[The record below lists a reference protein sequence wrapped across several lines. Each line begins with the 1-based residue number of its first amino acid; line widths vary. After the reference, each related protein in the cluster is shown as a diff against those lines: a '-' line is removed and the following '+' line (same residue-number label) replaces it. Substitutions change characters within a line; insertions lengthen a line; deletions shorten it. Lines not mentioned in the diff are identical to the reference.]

1 MLPAPCFITTDHE
14 LQTLVPQLARQ
25 PFLAIDTEAN
35 SLHAYR
41 EQVCLIQLSTRST
54 DYLIDPLS
62 IVDMDPLGDLL
73 ADSRLE
79 KILHAAEYDLIG
91 LRRDF
96 GFVVC
101 NIFDTMIA
109 ARVAGHHQIG
119 LNNLLEHFLGVRT
132 DKRHQRDDWGR
143 RPLSADSLRYAQT
156 DTHFLGMLRN
166 DLYDQLQSLG
176 RLEEAR
182 DAFAELDHV
191 PAQAA
196 RFNPEGFWR
205 IGKPEGLT
213 PRQMAILREIYLWR
227 EEIAGQRDRP
237 PFKVLGKEAMVALAR
252 RAPESAAELGKIRGM
267 PRNLLRRHGQ
277 QLLQGIAQGR
287 VADPPAPPPRAA
299 RLEPKVRARF
309 LALRDWRR
317 RRARKRD
324 LSADVI
330 FSKSVMM
337 TLAQRAPRTLEE
349 LATVPGMGPWR
360 LKHYGPQLLE
370 LLHGKPCGGVA
381 T

>member
-1 MLPAPCFITTDHE
+1 
-14 LQTLVPQLARQ
+14 
-25 PFLAIDTEAN
+25 
-35 SLHAYR
+35 
-41 EQVCLIQLSTRST
+41 
-54 DYLIDPLS
+54 
-62 IVDMDPLGDLL
+62 
-73 ADSRLE
+73 
-79 KILHAAEYDLIG
+79 
-91 LRRDF
+91 
-96 GFVVC
+96 
-101 NIFDTMIA
+101 
-109 ARVAGHHQIG
+109 
-119 LNNLLEHFLGVRT
+119 
-132 DKRHQRDDWGR
+132 
-143 RPLSADSLRYAQT
+143 
-156 DTHFLGMLRN
+156 
-166 DLYDQLQSLG
+166 
-176 RLEEAR
+176 
-182 DAFAELDHV
+182 
-191 PAQAA
+191 
-196 RFNPEGFWR
+196 
-205 IGKPEGLT
+205 
-213 PRQMAILREIYLWR
+213 MAILREIYLWR